1 MGMNKYSRIF
11 HHIETKNV
19 KKRHAQMLE
28 ERHREAQRIRLEEI
42 RLKYLIKERFHP
54 RYSNWRSLFEAQM
67 GTVGFVQTFVKGEGD
82 TDLATID
89 SSDEASY
96 AVHLRRVRSTPFW
109 KTRRFCWTLRTTT

>member
-42 RLKYLIKERFHP
+42 RLKYLI
-54 RYSNWRSLFEAQM
+54 
-67 GTVGFVQTFVKGEGD
+67 
-82 TDLATID
+82 
-89 SSDEASY
+89 
-96 AVHLRRVRSTPFW
+96 
-109 KTRRFCWTLRTTT
+109 